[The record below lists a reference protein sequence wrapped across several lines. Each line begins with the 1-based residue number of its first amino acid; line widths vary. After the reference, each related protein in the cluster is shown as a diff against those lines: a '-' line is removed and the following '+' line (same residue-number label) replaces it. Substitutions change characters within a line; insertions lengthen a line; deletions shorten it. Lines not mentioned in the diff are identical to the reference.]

1 MAVYSAKNRFII
13 GHRGGLSRKLS
24 PVWSVGREVLKLV
37 RLELLV
43 GIAFLSS
50 ACALFDNHALKKPA
64 STGLIATPAS
74 YYSTGKAKYLATK
87 YKENLDRIVE
97 RIAGNPRTSALQF
110 ANNISSVGGI
120 GFFTHSATKTPDERY
135 LEVVLATPETFASS
149 LDISAKV
156 DDLFSRYGTELLR
169 ILGSDAEIYRDK
181 EMSGYGLNLAW
192 RNVAAEPAG
201 TRVTLARA
209 IVYFPKERV
218 SSFLRNEITQN
229 ELLAEAV
236 IFAVDEDG
244 PLNLVSY
251 KPQTLRPELRPAIRE
266 DDLTSSPVAANRP
279 PAQSA
284 RVEESKAEKQKAGQ
298 RVDAAKRD
306 ETLRAAAPK
315 PNLKE
320 NKAEAEKTA
329 VSEPKGAMKPAQG
342 NVPNPPPRPIDVAKP
357 KDDLRAVSAAETQAR
372 QAEAKSVDR
381 VRGETRADVANAVKA
396 AAEKPVESVPTP
408 ATVNESKIAEA
419 EIEEPVSKIVP
430 AAISPV
436 TEPTQGAPIV
446 VADAPKA
453 SVSPLRPEI
462 KSTGEPKESG
472 SPKAAAMEAAIEGEN
487 QEGKASSPTPTL
499 MNKPEPRR
507 VAPAQSGT
515 TTATLE
521 PQSSVAPT
529 KQAKVAKEAR
539 QQAPASRPPARLP
552 VEEKAGKSQPNI
564 TAATELAR
572 SLPANLET
580 EIRQEPSPTSTV
592 KASTP
597 DARQEAAKATAV
609 PGPVKTEVTPVETN
623 STAPPITAKP
633 QTVIQEPS
641 NNEQLALNKP
651 KESGVEKT
659 APAKPVAG
667 AFAAESIPMPELSRA
682 TPAPRVA
689 PRSETKTE
697 MPASA
702 SKKRE
707 LDVEKPSG
715 EQVAL
720 LSKPP
725 ERPLEKKAALVPLA
739 QKALEGF
746 VIQLAFSDKEKAR
759 HWAEAMQRRGY
770 AVSFTEVGADGPL
783 RVRLGNFAA
792 REDAE
797 RQLLSLKQNGLS
809 GIIINMPQAYRPEAR
824 SSVP

>member
-1 MAVYSAKNRFII
+1 M
-13 GHRGGLSRKLS
+13 
-24 PVWSVGREVLKLV
+24 
-37 RLELLV
+37 
-43 GIAFLSS
+43 
-50 ACALFDNHALKKPA
+50 
-64 STGLIATPAS
+64 
-74 YYSTGKAKYLATK
+74 
-87 YKENLDRIVE
+87 
-97 RIAGNPRTSALQF
+97 
-110 ANNISSVGGI
+110 
-120 GFFTHSATKTPDERY
+120 
-135 LEVVLATPETFASS
+135 
-149 LDISAKV
+149 
-156 DDLFSRYGTELLR
+156 
-169 ILGSDAEIYRDK
+169 
-181 EMSGYGLNLAW
+181 
-192 RNVAAEPAG
+192 
-201 TRVTLARA
+201 
-209 IVYFPKERV
+209 
-218 SSFLRNEITQN
+218 
-229 ELLAEAV
+229 
-236 IFAVDEDG
+236 
-244 PLNLVSY
+244 
-251 KPQTLRPELRPAIRE
+251 
-266 DDLTSSPVAANRP
+266 
-279 PAQSA
+279 
-284 RVEESKAEKQKAGQ
+284 
-298 RVDAAKRD
+298 
-306 ETLRAAAPK
+306 
-315 PNLKE
+315 
-320 NKAEAEKTA
+320 
-329 VSEPKGAMKPAQG
+329 
-342 NVPNPPPRPIDVAKP
+342 
-357 KDDLRAVSAAETQAR
+357 
-372 QAEAKSVDR
+372 
-381 VRGETRADVANAVKA
+381 KA

-419 EIEEPVSKIVP
+419 EIEEPVSKILP

-453 SVSPLRPEI
+453 SVSPLQPEI

-472 SPKAAAMEAAIEGEN
+472 SPKPAAMEAAIEGEN

-539 QQAPASRPPARLP
+539 QQAPASRPLARLP
-552 VEEKAGKSQPNI
+552 VEEKAGKSQPNV
-564 TAATELAR
+564 TAATEPAR
-572 SLPANLET
+572 SFPANLGT

-597 DARQEAAKATAV
+597 DARQEPAKAIAV
-609 PGPVKTEVTPVETN
+609 PGPVKTEVTPVETK
-623 STAPPITAKP
+623 SIAPPITAKP

-667 AFAAESIPMPELSRA
+667 AVAAESIPMPELSRA

-707 LDVEKPSG
+707 LNVEKPSG

-725 ERPLEKKAALVPLA
+725 EPPLEKKAALVPLA

-797 RQLLSLKQNGLS
+797 RQLLSLK
-809 GIIINMPQAYRPEAR
+809 
-824 SSVP
+824 